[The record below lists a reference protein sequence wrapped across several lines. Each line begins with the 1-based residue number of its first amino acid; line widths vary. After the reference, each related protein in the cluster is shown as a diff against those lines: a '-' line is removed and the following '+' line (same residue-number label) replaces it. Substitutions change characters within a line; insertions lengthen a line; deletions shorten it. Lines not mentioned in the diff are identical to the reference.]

1 MTAAS
6 PSTGLRLIRLLRPGR
21 NPLARGVDRIEA
33 TVVKLSVLAA
43 LLLVPVM
50 LTLGS
55 LTCDG
60 LARRSEEQAV
70 SRHETVAVLTRDVPA
85 MSGETP
91 GGTAKAQ
98 ARWQL
103 PDGTTHT
110 GLIKADEGLKAGAE
124 VEIWLDRSG
133 KPVDPPLSGMDI
145 VAIGVLVVVSGW
157 LGAVG
162 LLAGMCAGLH
172 HVFDRRRY
180 RTWDAEWAR
189 GEPGW
194 RDHSH

>member
-1 MTAAS
+1 M
-6 PSTGLRLIRLLRPGR
+6 RL
-21 NPLARGVDRIEA
+21 
-33 TVVKLSVLAA
+33 A
-43 LLLVPVM
+43 LVLVPVM

-60 LARRSEEQAV
+60 LARTSEQQAA
-70 SRHETVAVLTRDVPA
+70 SRHETVAVLTGDVAPI
-85 MSGETP
+85 SGETP
-91 GGTAKAQ
+91 GGTVRVR

-103 PDGTTHT
+103 PDGSTRT
-110 GLIKADEGLKAGAE
+110 GLIRTGESLKAGAE
-124 VEIWLDRSG
+124 VRIWLDRDG
-133 KPVDPPLSGMDI
+133 RPVDPPLSGMDI
-145 VAIGVLVVVSGW
+145 VAMGVLVVVFGW

-162 LLAGMCAGLH
+162 LLAGICAGLH

-194 RDHSH
+194 RDHSR